1 MAAPLILART
11 FRDAHAYAQ
20 GKLGLSIGH
29 YRVVNS
35 PGTLKA
41 VRGTEIHLVEG
52 WDKRPDRFSMKSAM
66 RYCHNRIVDTTA
78 EAPRVIHFVSD
89 GGMLHAVADVSD
101 AVGVD
106 TPEDVTCPTC
116 TEILE
121 REGLP
126 KIEIT
131 VVPDDTPTPQHH
143 LDMIER
149 VAPHLAEPTV
159 EEAEAATLEATAQV
173 TQDDEP
179 TEEDWKAELESMLE
193 PEGWE
198 PPASLTA
205 EQVLRLAAGE
215 SGAEVAPMSERTPTV
230 VAPEAEALAAEKPK
244 ARRRSRCKDC
254 GNLHY
259 KDEPC
264 PTGGE

>member
-66 RYCHNRIVDTTA
+66 RYCHNRIVDTTLVPA
-78 EAPRVIHFVSD
+78 EEPA
-89 GGMLHAVADVSD
+89 
-101 AVGVD
+101 
-106 TPEDVTCPTC
+106 PEDKRYP
-116 TEILE
+116 LDE
-121 REGLP
+121 RTHTIALRYNSLLAYDAALP
-126 KIEIT
+126 KVVVT
-131 VVPDDTPTPQHH
+131 AVPDDTPTPQHH

-149 VAPHLAEPTV
+149 VAPHLTEPTA
-159 EEAEAATLEATAQV
+159 EEAEAATLEAEAQV

-179 TEEDWKAELESMLE
+179 
-193 PEGWE
+193 
-198 PPASLTA
+198 
-205 EQVLRLAAGE
+205 
-215 SGAEVAPMSERTPTV
+215 
-230 VAPEAEALAAEKPK
+230 AEKPK